1 MDILV
6 VLENNQGSL
15 HRLSKEA
22 IVGAQMLGD
31 SVSAIVMGGGSG
43 DIAVQLEG
51 YDLEKVII
59 VDHELVRSYNA
70 DGYSE
75 VLKQVIE
82 SASPKMIKAKMIP
95 YTGSRFVVSITV

>member
-22 IVGAQMLGD
+22 IVGAQRLGD
-31 SVSAIVMGGGSG
+31 NVSAIVMGNGSEE
-43 DIAVQLEG
+43 IAAELEG
-51 YDLEKVII
+51 CDLEKII
-59 VDHELVRSYNA
+59 MVDHELVRSYNA

-75 VLKQVIE
+75 VLKQVVE
-82 SASPKMIKAKMIP
+82 SASPRWLLQVIPIKQEILCQ
-95 YTGSRFVVSITV
+95 GSVRN

>member
-31 SVSAIVMGGGSG
+31 SVSAIVMGSG
-43 DIAVQLEG
+43 CGEIAV
-51 YDLEKVII
+51 
-59 VDHELVRSYNA
+59 
-70 DGYSE
+70 
-75 VLKQVIE
+75 
-82 SASPKMIKAKMIP
+82 
-95 YTGSRFVVSITV
+95 